1 MEIYITNCIAGF
13 LSFDSDLKLND
24 YVLYNEN
31 EIVSKIYNNMN
42 NLLNDEEINIIENAP
57 ECDKIIIET
66 NKRLSDYKDL
76 KNYEK
81 IHIQIP
87 SKGGEYLRENMENIL
102 KEINYIENYEDYREK
117 IVNIHNELSILK
129 MKEASQEEDK
139 LLIQAINSIDEI
151 DESISQLIERIRQ
164 WETIYFP
171 EIETI
176 HNNESYIKLISD
188 YSSREEAIKDNPD
201 IFKDI
206 LTSNGADLKQEDI
219 LILNDFAK
227 SLKSLQS
234 SRVNIEK
241 YIDSKMTTLAPN
253 LKNLIGASLGAKLIS
268 HIGSLKRLS
277 TLSASTI
284 QIIGAEKAMF
294 RHLKTGEN
302 PPKHGL
308 IYQSPYVRG
317 SNYWIRGKV
326 ARKLSLKITFA
337 VRKDVYTKEIDT
349 TLKEDF
355 EKELEKINKD
365 NPFPKTKNQKT
376 KSKNKTKSKKKSRKD
391 KYHKK
396 TKKQRHSRKHRK

>member
-1 MEIYITNCIAGF
+1 
-13 LSFDSDLKLND
+13 
-24 YVLYNEN
+24 
-31 EIVSKIYNNMN
+31 
-42 NLLNDEEINIIENAP
+42 
-57 ECDKIIIET
+57 
-66 NKRLSDYKDL
+66 
-76 KNYEK
+76 
-81 IHIQIP
+81 
-87 SKGGEYLRENMENIL
+87 
-102 KEINYIENYEDYREK
+102 
-117 IVNIHNELSILK
+117 

-396 TKKQRHSRKHRK
+396 TKKQRRSRKHRK